1 MDAFHSYFF
10 LLHSPYFWI
19 KGDCME
25 NTLGNKKKRIYIQT
39 DDTCRIRNMERVA
52 GIEPA
57 SLAWKARG
65 YSRR

>member
-1 MDAFHSYFF
+1 MYS
-10 LLHSPYFWI
+10 
-19 KGDCME
+19 
-25 NTLGNKKKRIYIQT
+25 NKKENRIYYMNIEILSLVF
-39 DDTCRIRNMERVA
+39 REYREIERVA